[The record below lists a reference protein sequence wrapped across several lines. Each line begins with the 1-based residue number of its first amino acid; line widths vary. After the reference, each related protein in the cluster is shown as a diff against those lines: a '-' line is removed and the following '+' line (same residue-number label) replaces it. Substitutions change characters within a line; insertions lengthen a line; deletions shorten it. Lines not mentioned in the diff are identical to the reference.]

1 MHESTEKHTHVAMN
15 GRWVW
20 RREENRRKRRR
31 EQLPDLTVEDEWRR
45 EKLGGKMGKWGEN
58 ISDSV
63 VEDEWRIKQIR
74 GKKGKKW
81 R

>member
-1 MHESTEKHTHVAMN
+1 M
-15 GRWVW
+15 
-20 RREENRRKRRR
+20 R